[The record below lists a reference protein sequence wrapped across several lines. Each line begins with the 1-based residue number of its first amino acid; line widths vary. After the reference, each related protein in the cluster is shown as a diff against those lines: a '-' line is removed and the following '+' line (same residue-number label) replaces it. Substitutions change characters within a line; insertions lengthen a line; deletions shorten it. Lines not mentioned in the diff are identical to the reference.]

1 MNGETFKELREKHGY
16 SRKEIENRLYAGES
30 MVQSWEEGWSLINP
44 SSGEIEE
51 LAEIFSKDIPFL
63 RVDMY
68 VINGQIYMSE
78 FTFYPGAGFTPF
90 EPFEWEE
97 KIGSWIKLK

>member
-1 MNGETFKELREKHGY
+1 MPATFAKM
-16 SRKEIENRLYAGES
+16 IEF
-30 MVQSWEEGWSLINP
+30 
-44 SSGEIEE
+44 
-51 LAEIFSKDIPFL
+51 AEIFSRDIPFL

-68 VINGQIYMSE
+68 VVNGQIYMSE